1 MTTTITGSGVT
12 TGDVTA
18 SGSVSL
24 PAGVAN
30 ANSLPAFMC
39 RAWCTFNGALTGTNA
54 PSAGGNVSSV
64 TRNGVGDY
72 TINFTTPMPDTNYS
86 VSWSNDADAD
96 AISNFTIASA
106 ASSRQLGYIKSQK
119 TVSSLR
125 IYAGFNAPT
134 GAGRIDFREICIQIY
149 R

>member
-1 MTTTITGSGVT
+1 MTTTITGSGVS

-18 SGSVSL
+18 SGAVSL
-24 PAGVAN
+24 PSGVAN

-39 RAWCTFNGALTGTNA
+39 RAWCAFNGATAGTNA

-72 TINFTTPMPDTNYS
+72 TINFTTPMPDTNYA
-86 VSWSNDADAD
+86 VSITNDTDADS
-96 AISNFTIASA
+96 ISNFTIASA
-106 ASSRQLGYIKSQK
+106 ASSRQVGYIKSQK
-119 TVSSLR
+119 TTNSLR
-125 IYAGFNAPT
+125 IYSGFNSPT
-134 GAGRIDFREICIQIY
+134 VAGRVDFREICVQVY